1 MITPEFSG
9 PERVRWN
16 DWLGGFDREGGTKMA
31 KRYPSK
37 DPKPD
42 SVEFELTR
50 RRVVN
55 LLRRVLWR
63 VKRSEAEEQRARAK
77 ARDDNA
83 A

>member
-1 MITPEFSG
+1 
-9 PERVRWN
+9 
-16 DWLGGFDREGGTKMA
+16 MA

-63 VKRSEAEEQRARAK
+63 VKRREADEQRARAA
-77 ARDDNA
+77 ARGANDA
-83 A
+83 

>member
-1 MITPEFSG
+1 
-9 PERVRWN
+9 
-16 DWLGGFDREGGTKMA
+16 MA

-42 SVEFELTR
+42 SVELELTR

>member
-1 MITPEFSG
+1 
-9 PERVRWN
+9 
-16 DWLGGFDREGGTKMA
+16 MA